1 MPTLVLQHHD
11 IGSPGRLGA
20 ALRDHGHRLRVLRPD
35 LGQTLPSDLDDVE
48 AVVALGGPQN
58 VEDAADKHPWLV
70 QEMDLLRQ
78 AHEAQLP
85 VVGVC
90 LGAQLIAAAL
100 GGRVE
105 KMETPEIGFVD
116 VELTPAGQTDVVLA
130 GLAWTSPQFSH
141 HSREVVE
148 LPEGAA
154 PLASSQRCRTQ
165 AFRVG
170 LRTYAFQFH
179 FEADAGM
186 VRQLLRSAPEQMR
199 KAGLLEEDIDR
210 QLERSYATFERLAQ
224 RLCEN
229 IAELLT
235 PAARLAAAPR

>member
-11 IGSPGRLGA
+11 IGSPGRLGE

-35 LGQTLPSDLDDVE
+35 LGQPLPADLDDVE

-58 VEDAADKHPWLV
+58 VDDPPDKHPWLA
-70 QEMDLLRQ
+70 QEIDLFRA

-105 KMETPEIGFVD
+105 PMGVPEIGFVD
-116 VELTPAGQTDVVLA
+116 VQLTAAGQTDVTLA
-130 GLAWTSPQFSH
+130 GIAWSSPQFSH
-141 HSREVVE
+141 HSRHVAE
-148 LPEGAA
+148 PPPGATL
-154 PLASSQRCRTQ
+154 LASSQRCAVQ
-165 AFRVG
+165 AFRAG
-170 LRTYAFQFH
+170 LRTYAFQYH
-179 FEADAGM
+179 FEADADM
-186 VRQLLRSAPEQMR
+186 IRQLLRSAPEQMR
-199 KAGLLEEDIDR
+199 QAGVLEEDIDK
-210 QLERSYATFERLAQ
+210 QLERSYAAFDRLGR

-229 IAELLT
+229 IAELLA
-235 PAARLAAAPR
+235 PSAQLAARRR